1 MVALAHDVP
10 PVPWPPAIQRSTMHN
25 TAVCIVT
32 LATEANR
39 KNNLAQ
45 LQLGRLFVG
54 GPERRSRA
62 HDECKQERL
71 IILRFLIMTI
81 GFCSWIKRLGY

>member
-1 MVALAHDVP
+1 
-10 PVPWPPAIQRSTMHN
+10 MHN

-45 LQLGRLFVG
+45 LQRCLFVG